1 MSQKFNKA
9 EIFSKLR
16 EQIEANLKEVSQTQ
30 KNAQH
35 GATHEENKSEG
46 DKDMR
51 STEASYL
58 ARGLAQRVG
67 TLQETNAMLS
77 SLELRAFS
85 ERDAIAAMALVCLMD
100 EDEKESFYFLLPT
113 AGGEKIS
120 YQNNTIKTITPTSP
134 LGEEL
139 IGRKVGDDFEIDLPS
154 GRAYLQISWVQ

>member
-1 MSQKFNKA
+1 MSEKFNKA

-16 EQIEANLKEVSQTQ
+16 EQIEANLREVIQTQ
-30 KNAQH
+30 KIAQH
-35 GATHEENKSEG
+35 GATHAENKSEN

-67 TLQETNAMLS
+67 TLQETSAILS
-77 SLELRAFS
+77 SLELRGFQ
-85 ERDAIAAMALVCLMD
+85 ENDPIAAMALVSLHD
-100 EDEKESFYFLLPT
+100 EEEKESFYFLLPT

-120 YQNNTIKTITPTSP
+120 YQNSTIKTITPTSP

-139 IGRKVGDDFEIDLPS
+139 MGRKVGDDFEIELPS

>member
-1 MSQKFNKA
+1 MPERFNKA

-16 EQIEANLKEVSQTQ
+16 EQIETNLKEVVQTQ
-30 KNAQH
+30 KNAQE

-67 TLQETNAMLS
+67 TLQDTSALLS
-77 SLELRAFS
+77 TLTLKDFQESDS
-85 ERDAIAAMALVCLMD
+85 IASTALVCLID

-120 YQNNTIKTITPTSP
+120 YRGCTIKTITPTSP

-139 IGRKVGDDFEIDLPS
+139 MGRKVGDDFEIELPGGKAS
-154 GRAYLQISWVQ
+154 LQIESVY